1 MPIFDTHGKVRYEN
15 FHFRGILKFTSSLNS
30 ILCSLYTKVISY
42 QLLSINETEE
52 YVKKLKHLPDIP
64 SAEQVVREGL
74 DLAVMDAKLLRKV
87 EELTLH
93 IIHLNK
99 EIERLKKGHR

>member
-1 MPIFDTHGKVRYEN
+1 M
-15 FHFRGILKFTSSLNS
+15 
-30 ILCSLYTKVISY
+30 
-42 QLLSINETEE
+42 
-52 YVKKLKHLPDIP
+52 KKHKHLPDIP